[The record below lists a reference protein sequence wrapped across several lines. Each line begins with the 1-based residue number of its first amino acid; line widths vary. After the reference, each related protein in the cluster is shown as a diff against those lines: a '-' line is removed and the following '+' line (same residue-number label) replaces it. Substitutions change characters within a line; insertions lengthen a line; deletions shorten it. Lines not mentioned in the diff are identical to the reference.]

1 MEGRDGGTRKE
12 SRGRVKIKICIP
24 QGRWV
29 HVGNNLIAD
38 NYYYTQQPDTAT
50 WTCRES
56 CDKLYYSSEHR
67 CNRYKIQ
74 NSIGPVGSTELWV

>member
-29 HVGNNLIAD
+29 HVGNNLIAV
-38 NYYYTQQPDTAT
+38 NYYYTTA
-50 WTCRES
+50 
-56 CDKLYYSSEHR
+56 EHSDMGHAETVAISYITR
-67 CNRYKIQ
+67 ANASATVTKSRI
-74 NSIGPVGSTELWV
+74 V